1 MLWRY
6 KVQSGFG
13 ESRLSSLLARRLSGC
28 QRCLFWGRDYG
39 SISSSRLEACCA
51 RGWWMDKIIA
61 SGHPFG
67 TLNDVVS
74 QYRLG
79 ISILSMSPGVIHVLV
94 LQWRYK
100 EMNMAGCYL
109 NFSSRHVIIFC
120 PPLTR

>member
-1 MLWRY
+1 MGLENPDFLPCLQGDSQAARDVYFGVAIMAAFRPGDWRRA
-6 KVQSGFG
+6 VQ
-13 ESRLSSLLARRLSGC
+13 
-28 QRCLFWGRDYG
+28 
-39 SISSSRLEACCA
+39 EAG
-51 RGWWMDKIIA
+51 GWTKIIA

-100 EMNMAGCYL
+100 EMNMAGCHL